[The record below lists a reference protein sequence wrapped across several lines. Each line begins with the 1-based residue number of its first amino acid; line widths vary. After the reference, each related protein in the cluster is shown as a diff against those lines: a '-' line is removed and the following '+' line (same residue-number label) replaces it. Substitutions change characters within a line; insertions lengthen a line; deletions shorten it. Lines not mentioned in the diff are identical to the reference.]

1 MKAQN
6 GSLDKPQLVGYSILT
21 MSQRALQL
29 WEWSSRIWFVA
40 DCYYMIA
47 SISGEFPVW
56 WAAPCDPKCAL
67 RAADLVLITQC
78 IWKLR
83 PDLVTAASAM
93 PWVVDTFEF
102 VGVRYGNIKERL
114 LPIKMHGFSAG
125 SYASKKK
132 RPSPKDLKIGNC
144 TFNGFPFQ
152 SVSMLGYPQNQWA
165 YWRTWLLQLNKC
177 QDKRRV

>member
-132 RPSPKDLKIGNC
+132 D
-144 TFNGFPFQ
+144 Q
-152 SVSMLGYPQNQWA
+152 AQ
-165 YWRTWLLQLNKC
+165 RTWRLVTVPLMGSHFRVC
-177 QDKRRV
+177 QC